1 MFNTAGRGL
10 AHSLAPPRKPSVSI
24 FALPTKMNDA
34 FIKRPYRCAHNIMR
48 ALAAPGS
55 PHYKMHSLR

>member
-34 FIKRPYRCAHNIMR
+34 FIKRPYRCEHN
-48 ALAAPGS
+48 ACT
-55 PHYKMHSLR
+55 HSAGAFKKHDLG